1 MRRHRRYS
9 LEFKREIVRAHLAGE
24 TVYGLAK
31 QHDLDTKLIRVWI
44 GKHESGEFDEEVE
57 AIRTAQEY
65 QAKVAQ
71 LERKVGQ
78 LTMELDFLK
87 GALAQAR
94 STSGGPTS
102 IVAGP
107 AAFPSDGRAD

>member
-31 QHDLDTKLIRVWI
+31 QHDIDTKLIRVWI
-44 GKHESGEFDEEVE
+44 GKHESGEFDAEVE
-57 AIRTAQEY
+57 AIQTAQEY

-107 AAFPSDGRAD
+107 AASPSNGRAD